1 MSDANTLEHSQ
12 WRALVAEFVGTGAL
26 VTVVIGSGA
35 MAQRLSPDDVGLQLL
50 ENAIATGTG
59 LFVLIAVFAH
69 VSGAQFNPIVTGVDA
84 ILGRRRG
91 ADVGGYVGVQIA
103 GAVVAAFVA
112 NAMFELPLLGPSQ
125 TDRLEMPLLLGEV
138 VATAGL
144 VTVIFGL
151 VRAGRASLVAPA
163 VGAYITAAYFFTSST
178 SFANPAVT
186 IGRAFTDSFAGIAPS
201 SVLPF
206 IGAQVLGG
214 VMGYLLVRILWPVGV
229 LDESE
234 VEVMEETA

>member
-1 MSDANTLEHSQ
+1 MSQELEHPQ

-35 MAQRLSPDDVGLQLL
+35 MAQRLSPGDVGLQLL
-50 ENAIATGTG
+50 ENAIATGAG
-59 LFVLIAVFAH
+59 LFVLIAVFAP

-84 ILGRRRG
+84 ILGRRR
-91 ADVGGYVGVQIA
+91 ATDVGGYLGVQVA
-103 GAVVAAFVA
+103 GAIVAALVA
-112 NAMFELPLLGPSQ
+112 NVMFELPLLGPSQ
-125 TDRLEMPLLLGEV
+125 TDRLAAPLLFGEV

-151 VRAGRASLVAPA
+151 VRAGRATLVAPA
-163 VGAYITAAYFFTSST
+163 VAAYITAAYFFTSST

-186 IGRAFTDSFAGIAPS
+186 IGRAFTDSFAGIAPA

-206 IGAQVLGG
+206 IGAQLLGG
-214 VMGYLLVRILWPVGV
+214 VLGYLLVRLLWPTPL

-234 VEVMEETA
+234 VAVMEDTA